1 MLRLSGSST
10 QLWKSPALFVCSFF
24 FCISRTFLGFKMQL
38 WIAASGF
45 FCPRCALSK
54 YKSELILK
62 SFIIRRALGVQ
73 MLTRQRTKRGTL
85 HNCMWQH
92 HQLSEKKIFLFTSAA
107 VSVKSVRALNIFH
120 VAVQLSC
127 HILFPWE
134 TRDSSCTHPRRQS
147 YWKTIFFSH
156 RIEFLIT
163 KSI

>member
-24 FCISRTFLGFKMQL
+24 FAFQEHFWDLKCSFELQPL
-38 WIAASGF
+38 V

-147 YWKTIFFSH
+147 YWKTIFFFH
-156 RIEFLIT
+156 IESSF
-163 KSI
+163 